1 MEAANSCL
9 PCQQLTHAGCSAAK
23 FLRSSPT
30 GFFAVSE
37 IGDMAKYEAN
47 RDTFFAEFSAKQGIG
62 SHWWAAAPARVM
74 ATVLMYKQ
82 F

>member
-1 MEAANSCL
+1 
-9 PCQQLTHAGCSAAK
+9 
-23 FLRSSPT
+23 
-30 GFFAVSE
+30 
-37 IGDMAKYEAN
+37 MAKYEAN